1 MPLSIAGLGS
11 EVVVQRIRG
20 NGEVRQHLNELGFN
34 VGTSVTVISSLNGN
48 LIVKVK
54 DSRIALN
61 SEMENKIFCA

>member
-61 SEMENKIFCA
+61 SEMSNKIFCA

>member
-1 MPLSIAGLGS
+1 MPLSIARLRN
-11 EVVVQRIRG
+11 EKIEKRISG

-61 SEMENKIFCA
+61 SEMANKIFCA